1 MSGIYIGK
9 DMVLLEQ
16 FNIQEDDEGEI
27 TYSFF
32 VYSEGEMEGMVTA
45 FKTYP
50 VLTGEM
56 IL

>member
-50 VLTGEM
+50 VMTGEM